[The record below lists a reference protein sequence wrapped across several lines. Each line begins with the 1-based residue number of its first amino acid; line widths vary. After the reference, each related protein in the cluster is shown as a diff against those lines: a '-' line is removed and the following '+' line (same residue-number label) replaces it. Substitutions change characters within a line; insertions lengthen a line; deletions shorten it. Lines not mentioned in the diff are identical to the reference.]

1 MFKDLFIRK
10 TLAELELQADGDHNS
25 LKRHLTATNLT
36 LLGVGC
42 VIGAGIFVLTGT
54 AAALHAGPAV
64 ALSFVI
70 SAFGCLLAGLC
81 YAEFASMIPVAGS
94 AYTYSYATMGEF
106 IAWVIGWDLVL
117 EYAIAAATVSISWSR
132 YLVKFLEGFDIHLPS
147 SLVLCPWDGGI
158 INLPA
163 AFIIAFA
170 SLLLISGTEGS
181 SKVNLAIVILKIAV
195 VLVFI
200 FLGWKYINTANYT
213 PYIPANKG
221 TFGEYG
227 FSGIIR
233 AAAVVF
239 FAFIGFDAV
248 STAAQET
255 KNPKKNMPIGIL
267 VSLLICTVLYILF
280 AHVMTGVVNYTA
292 FKGHDGIAPVAI
304 VIDNMG
310 KADAFGI
317 VHPDYPWLNK
327 AILLA
332 ILAGYTSVILVMLL
346 GQSRVFYSM
355 SKDGLLPKAF
365 SKIHPVYRTPVK
377 SNILLLVVVGVFA
390 ALVPAR
396 VAGEM
401 TSIGTLL
408 AFILVCV
415 GILVMRKTMPNVPR
429 GFKTP
434 FVPLIPVLGII
445 TCLFMMVFLPADT
458 WIRLL
463 IWMVIG
469 LDVYILYGFKN
480 SKLQTKKPSRSD
492 LLVFKTTGLILS
504 VLLTVAAL
512 WYQQTLGWTENK
524 TLMVIALSVALIH
537 GLFLMVRVRINK

>member
-1 MFKDLFIRK
+1 MSLFVRK
-10 TLAELELQADGDHNS
+10 SIENLLVESDSIDNQS
-25 LKRHLTATNLT
+25 LKKSLGATKLVA
-36 LLGVGC
+36 LGIGAI
-42 VIGAGIFVLTGT
+42 IGAGLFSITGG
-54 AAALHAGPAV
+54 AAAYQAGPAITI
-64 ALSFVI
+64 SFVI
-70 SAFGCLLAGLC
+70 AALGCCFAGLC

-106 IAWVIGWDLVL
+106 IAWIIGWDLVL

-355 SKDGLLPKAF
+355 SKDGLLPKSF

-377 SNILLLVVVGVFA
+377 SNLLLLIVVGTFA
-390 ALVPAR
+390 ALAPAR